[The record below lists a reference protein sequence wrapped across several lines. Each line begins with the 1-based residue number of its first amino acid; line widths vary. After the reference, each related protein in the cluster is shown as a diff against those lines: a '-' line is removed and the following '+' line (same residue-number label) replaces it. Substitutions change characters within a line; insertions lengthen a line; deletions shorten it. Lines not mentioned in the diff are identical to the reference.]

1 MTPTLLTHPPLAL
14 ARSETQLQQLEV
26 GQAFPF
32 SAALLQAL
40 LACMYASTLPV
51 LQGVPACSAGIAV
64 HTRTLGAALHRPKQ
78 LLGPPPALQ
87 ATHRIYDL
95 YCWLAYRFQDAFAGG
110 EQAAAARALC
120 ARLIDESIRRMPP
133 WARDSGGGSSC
144 EGGSDESEG
153 EESASGSSGSIR
165 DNGGRSSERRGVA
178 AGAGAGGK
186 SAAKRQGRREQQ
198 PVEAWQEV
206 LAEARAWAKENVH
219 SWSEVITDSSSEEEG
234 WLVEERRKCKRAYAK
249 RRRGRG

>member
-26 GQAFPF
+26 GQAFRC

-40 LACMYASTLPV
+40 LACMYAGTLPV

-64 HTRTLGAALHRPKQ
+64 HTRTLGAAW
-78 LLGPPPALQ
+78 PPPALQ

-144 EGGSDESEG
+144 EGASDESEG

-178 AGAGAGGK
+178 AGAGSK

-219 SWSEVITDSSSEEEG
+219 SWSEVITDSSSSEEEG
-234 WLVEERRKCKRAYAK
+234 WLVEERRKRKRAYAK